1 MLVLDFSSF
10 LGIFDR
16 DDIFALERISSS
28 EFELLDRL
36 FFDPPLARFFLLGE
50 IICSSSRSGSE
61 AFWAFRSSW
70 AFVSSFRKLK
80 MISSFSASCSFN
92 LRIFLAKT
100 NDWLQNKLSEITR
113 F

>member
-1 MLVLDFSSF
+1 MLGFSSF
-10 LGIFDR
+10 LGILDR

-28 EFELLDRL
+28 EFELLDGL
-36 FFDPPLARFFLLGE
+36 FLDPPLARFFFVGE
-50 IICSSSRSGSE
+50 IICSSSKSGSE

-80 MISSFSASCSFN
+80 IISSFWASCSFN
-92 LRIFLAKT
+92 LRIILAKT
-100 NDWLQNKLSEITR
+100 NDNLINKDSEITR